1 MPTVGKNGFAAIQII
16 ILHLT
21 SLSIGAYRRRWH
33 RGDKVFSREARKST
47 QFAVPS
53 AKGCS

>member
-1 MPTVGKNGFAAIQII
+1 MLTVGKNGFAAIQII

-33 RGDKVFSREARKST
+33 RGDKVFLAGSAQVNAVRST
-47 QFAVPS
+47 FS
-53 AKGCS
+53 